1 MGALKQPDRKR
12 NAQEVMRSA
21 DRLSLYDRY
30 GSIAYGIILQI
41 IPEPELAQTVLIDVF
56 SSPQINSLA
65 EGSTQAIGP
74 IIRLARAKALDARPR
89 ATALNQPQ
97 PIQVPETNVNTEKLV
112 FNLSFYQGYT
122 TEEIADKLQLSQT
135 NVLKTIYT
143 YFKQLRSS

>member
-1 MGALKQPDRKR
+1 MGALKQTDRKR
-12 NAQEVMRSA
+12 DAQEVIRHA

-41 IPEPELAQTVLIDVF
+41 ISEPELAQTVLIDVF
-56 SSPQINSLA
+56 SSPQISSLTESSA
-65 EGSTQAIGP
+65 YAIGP
-74 IIRLARAKALDARPR
+74 IIRLARAKALEARPES
-89 ATALNQPQ
+89 TALNQPL
-97 PIQVPETNVNTEKLV
+97 PIQVSETNVNTEKLV

>member
-1 MGALKQPDRKR
+1 MGALKQTDRKR
-12 NAQEVMRSA
+12 DAQEVMRSA

-30 GSIAYGIILQI
+30 SAIAYGIILQI

-65 EGSTQAIGP
+65 EASTQAIGP
-74 IIRLARAKALDARPR
+74 IIRLTRAKALEARSNS
-89 ATALNQPQ
+89 TALNQPQ
-97 PIQVPETNVNTEKLV
+97 SIQVPETNVNTEKLV

-122 TEEIADKLQLSQT
+122 TEEIADKLQLSPT

>member
-1 MGALKQPDRKR
+1 MSALKKVDRKR
-12 NAQEVMRSA
+12 DAQEVIRHA

-30 GSIAYGIILQI
+30 GSIVYGIILRI

-56 SSPQINSLA
+56 SSPQISSFTEA
-65 EGSTQAIGP
+65 SKHAIGP
-74 IIRLARAKALDARPR
+74 IIRLARDKALEARPESI
-89 ATALNQPQ
+89 ALNQPP
-97 PIQVPETNVNTEKLV
+97 PIQVSEPNVNTEKLV

>member
-1 MGALKQPDRKR
+1 MGALKQTDRKR
-12 NAQEVMRSA
+12 DAQEVIRSA

-56 SSPQINSLA
+56 SSPQISSLT
-65 EGSTQAIGP
+65 ESSTQTIGP
-74 IIRLARAKALDARPR
+74 IIRLARAKALEARPKSI
-89 ATALNQPQ
+89 ALNQPL
-97 PIQVPETNVNTEKLV
+97 PIQVSETNVNTEKLV

>member
-1 MGALKQPDRKR
+1 MGALKPTDRKR
-12 NAQEVMRSA
+12 DAQEVMRSA

-30 GSIAYGIILQI
+30 GSVAYGIILQI

-56 SSPQINSLA
+56 SSSQITSLA
-65 EGSTQAIGP
+65 EASTQAIGP
-74 IIRLARAKALDARPR
+74 IIRLARAKALEARPR
-89 ATALNQPQ
+89 STALNQAQ